1 MAVETLGTFTQSELE
16 YIRETSR
23 IKGELDYQSGMVEAR
38 RKGLAEGLAEGR
50 IEGRQEGHND
60 ILDMLDQGLSVEEIK
75 RQLAKM
81 ITPG

>member
-38 RKGLAEGLAEGR
+38 RKGLAEGR

-60 ILDMLDQGLSVEEIK
+60 ILDMLDQGLSIEEIK
-75 RQLAKM
+75 RQLAKKS
-81 ITPG
+81 P